1 MLKNLQEI
9 MSGGAEHALHRLWSD
24 QLTEPEAAAIQNR
37 AAGDPKYR
45 EELDGLLAVFDSIEG
60 LEGDRAIEEA
70 TRHYR
75 RLLQERRVKWRLTLG
90 MAAGLLLAIG
100 AGLTYF
106 APWSGPDDSH
116 LQKYFTRIGEQQTIE
131 LDDGSVVT
139 LNTAG
144 QLVVDYSDQA
154 RRILLERGEAYF
166 EVVRDSERPFTV
178 DMGVGSV
185 TALGTAFNIRKH
197 RERFQV
203 AVIEGTVALHELA
216 QEIPVSPPPLSASGQ
231 AVVISAPSAHLLE
244 AGWVAE
250 LDVGRDVLTAF
261 RPESMDRYE
270 GWRSGVL
277 AFYSEPLY
285 RVIQELN
292 RYSRKRILIED
303 VSIMELRV
311 STVIRVDEIDA
322 ALKGLEQVL
331 PIEVRRHYDRIV
343 ITGSAEN
350 EDEARKVKP

>member
-24 QLTEPEAAAIQNR
+24 QLTEPEAAAIRKR
-37 AAGDPKYR
+37 AARDPKYQ

-60 LEGDRAIEEA
+60 LEGDSAIDEV
-70 TRHYR
+70 TRDYR
-75 RLLQERRVKWRLTLG
+75 RLLQERHSKWRLTLS

-131 LDDGSVVT
+131 LDDGSVIT

-144 QLVVDYSDQA
+144 QLVVDYSEQV

-166 EVVRDSERPFTV
+166 EVVEDLKRPFTV
-178 DMGVGSV
+178 DLGIRSV
-185 TALGTAFNIRKH
+185 TALGTAFNIQKH

-216 QEIPVSPPPLSASGQ
+216 EEIPVSPPPLSASGQ
-231 AVVISAPSAHLLE
+231 ATVISAPSEHLLE

-250 LDVGRDVLTAF
+250 FDVSRDVLTAF
-261 RPESMDRYE
+261 RPESMERYE

-285 RVIQELN
+285 RVVQELN

-303 VSIMELRV
+303 ASIMELRV
-311 STVIRVDEIDA
+311 STVIRVTDIDVP
-322 ALKGLEQVL
+322 LKNLELVL
-331 PIEVRRHYDRIV
+331 PVEVTRHYDRIV
-343 ITGSAEN
+343 ITASAGN
-350 EDEARKVKP
+350 